1 MQGIQPKNNNKGKAQ
16 MFVIFLLSSLC
27 IACFCL
33 THYITSTTFPVPCKD
48 FDESADCATMKADG
62 KCELD
67 GKGGEIA
74 RFRCFKTCTGC

>member
-1 MQGIQPKNNNKGKAQ
+1 MV
-16 MFVIFLLSSLC
+16 MS